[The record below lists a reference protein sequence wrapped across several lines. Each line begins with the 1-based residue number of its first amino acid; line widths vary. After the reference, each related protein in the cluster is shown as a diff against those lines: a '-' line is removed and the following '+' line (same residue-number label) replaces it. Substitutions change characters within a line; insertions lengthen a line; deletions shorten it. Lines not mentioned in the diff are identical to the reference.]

1 MSEHTVEWARHAVE
15 VERIDERCC
24 ELNFP
29 VIEEATE
36 LFLGAPCSMRGL
48 LLVCAERN
56 QLPMGGEYFLHHI
69 GAETTNQFV
78 LQIRFAYVES
88 EAFHVGASEVVT
100 EAGPLKSKP
109 EVALFSCVT
118 ETGQPSARS
127 LMAVDPQEAADCLC
141 AADRHNGNAL
151 GNEIPSTTRSEGL
164 QGDLVADA
172 FDQHDRARLLGHGI
186 SDKAHPP
193 SIA

>member
-1 MSEHTVEWARHAVE
+1 MSEHTVERARHAVE
-15 VERIDERCC
+15 IERIDERRC
-24 ELNFP
+24 ESDLP

-36 LFLGAPCSMRGL
+36 LLLGAPCSMRGL
-48 LLVCAERN
+48 LLVRAERN
-56 QLPMGGEYFLHHI
+56 QLPMSGEYFFHHV

-78 LQIRFAYVES
+78 LQIRFTHVES
-88 EAFHVGASEVVT
+88 EAFHVGAPEVLT

-118 ETGQPSARS
+118 ETGQPSDRS
-127 LMAVDPQEAADCLC
+127 LMPVDPQEAADRLC
-141 AADRHNGNAL
+141 AADRDNGNVL
-151 GNEIPSTTRSEGL
+151 GNEIPSTTHSERL

-172 FDQHDRARLLGHGI
+172 FDEHDCSGFLGHGS